1 MRKLIKKTKEGFTLV
16 ELMIVVAIVGILAV
30 LAVYG
35 VRKYI
40 ANSKTTEARNAL
52 GQIAKDAA
60 TAYEMESMSGAILSA
75 GGSTGIIRNLCATG
89 TGVFVPG
96 GASSGATSIKG
107 QKYQSQKTDW
117 SNSSDV
123 NSTPMKGWP
132 CVKFEIDAPQ
142 YFMYSY
148 SGTTGTAGTFTSVA
162 NGDLNGDSNLS
173 TFTIQGAVD
182 TATGLL
188 KTAPSITEQASEE

>member
-1 MRKLIKKTKEGFTLV
+1 MRKSINRSGLGFTLV

-60 TAYEMESMSGAILSA
+60 TAYEMESMNGAILTQ
-75 GGSTGIIRNLCATG
+75 GGSTGIIRNLCVTG
-89 TGVFVPG
+89 AGVFVPG
-96 GASSGATSIKG
+96 TKAAIQG
-107 QKYQSQKTDW
+107 QKYQSAKTDW
-117 SNSSDV
+117 SNATDVASS
-123 NSTPMKGWP
+123 PMKGWP

-148 SGTTGTAGTFTSVA
+148 SGTAGTAGAFTSIA
-162 NGDLNGDSNLS
+162 NGDLNGDGNLS
-173 TFTIQGAVD
+173 TFQISGAVN
-182 TATGLL
+182 ASGLL
-188 KTAPSITEQASEE
+188 NTAPAIKEASSEE

>member
-40 ANSKTTEARNAL
+40 ANSKTTEARNSL

-60 TAYEMESMSGAILSA
+60 TAYEMESMAGAILSA
-75 GGSTGIIRNLCATG
+75 GGSTGVIRNLCATG
-89 TGVFVPG
+89 AGIFVPG
-96 GASSGATSIKG
+96 TKASIQG

-117 SNSSDV
+117 SNSADV

-148 SGTTGTAGTFTSVA
+148 SGVTGTAGTFTSVA
-162 NGDLNGDSNLS
+162 NGDLNGDGNLS
-173 TFTIQGAVD
+173 TFTISGAVD

>member
-1 MRKLIKKTKEGFTLV
+1 MRNLIKKTKEGFTLV

-60 TAYEMESMSGAILSA
+60 TAYEMESMNGAILTPGS
-75 GGSTGIIRNLCATG
+75 STGIIRNLCATG
-89 TGVFVPG
+89 TGIYVPG
-96 GASSGATSIKG
+96 GTTSGKASIQG
-107 QKYQSQKTDW
+107 QKYQSTKADW

-123 NSTPMKGWP
+123 TASPMKGWP

-148 SGTTGTAGTFTSVA
+148 GGTTGNTGSFSSTA
-162 NGDLNGDSNLS
+162 NGDLNGDTNLS
-173 TFTIQGAVD
+173 TFTITGTVNSS
-182 TATGLL
+182 GLL
-188 KTAPSITEQASEE
+188 NTAPSITESASEE